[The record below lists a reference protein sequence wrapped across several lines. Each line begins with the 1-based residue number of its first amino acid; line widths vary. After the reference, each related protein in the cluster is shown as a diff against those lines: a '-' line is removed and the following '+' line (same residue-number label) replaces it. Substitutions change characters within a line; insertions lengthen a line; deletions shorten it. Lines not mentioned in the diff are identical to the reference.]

1 MAGTPA
7 AVAGILMKT
16 LGRARAS
23 NSRRVS
29 RVVVSVSSAMSGG
42 TSNETRPSTPPL
54 RSQTGSSSA
63 AAARMSSRARDSK
76 IRWASRSWPARAVMS
91 SS

>member
-16 LGRARAS
+16 LGRASSS
-23 NSRRVS
+23 NRRRVS
-29 RVVVSVSSAMSGG
+29 RVVASVSSAMSGG
-42 TSNETRPSTPPL
+42 TSKEMRPSTPSD
-54 RSQTGSSSA
+54 RSQTGSISA
-63 AAARMSSRARDSK
+63 AAARMSSRASSSK
-76 IRWASRSWPARAVMS
+76 ILRASRPSAARRLMS

>member
-7 AVAGILMKT
+7 AVAGILMNT
-16 LGRARAS
+16 LGRASSS

-29 RVVVSVSSAMSGG
+29 RMVASVSSAMSGG
-42 TSNETRPSTPPL
+42 TSNETRPSTPPV
-54 RSQTGSSSA
+54 RSHTGSMSA
-63 AAARMSSRARDSK
+63 AAARMSSRASDSK
-76 IRWASRSWPARAVMS
+76 IRRASRPWPASRRMS